1 MSVVPGDP
9 ASLSACAAA
18 VAEVARRLAASGRA
32 LGPAVEELGDGWP
45 GRASVATRRRGA
57 DIAAAAVTAAEELER
72 VGRELQDRAT
82 DLADLVARGRRVE
95 EGAAAAGLVV
105 RDGRVVPAWGVRG
118 EADAGAV
125 ADGDAAAERIAAELT
140 LVLHQHRRR
149 RDLLLADLRAS
160 TERLAALSHTLRRG

>member
-9 ASLSACAAA
+9 GSLSACAAA
-18 VAEVARRLAASGRA
+18 AADVARRLEASGTA
-32 LGPAVEELGDGWP
+32 LAPAMEALGDGWP
-45 GRASVATRRRGA
+45 GRASVTARRRGA
-57 DIAAAAVTAAEELER
+57 ELAAGAVAAAEELER
-72 VGRELQDRAT
+72 LGRELQDRAT
-82 DLADLVARGRRVE
+82 DLADLVARGRMVE
-95 EGAAAAGLVV
+95 ERAAAAGLAV

-125 ADGDAAAERIAAELT
+125 ADGTVAAERIGAELT

-160 TERLAALSHTLRRG
+160 TDRLAALSHTLRRG